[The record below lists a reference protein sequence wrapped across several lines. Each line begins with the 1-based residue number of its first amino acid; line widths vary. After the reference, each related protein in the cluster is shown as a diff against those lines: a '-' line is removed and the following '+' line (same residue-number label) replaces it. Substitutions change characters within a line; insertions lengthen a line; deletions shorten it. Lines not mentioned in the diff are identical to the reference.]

1 MLNQAHSREPMW
13 REVPL
18 YYVILEILK
27 KRNAPIT
34 DEDLY
39 NEVKKSVNYEISF
52 SDFLKALMR
61 LEIRGFITVTL
72 IRENVRMINYIGE
85 KE

>member
-1 MLNQAHSREPMW
+1 MW

-18 YYVILEILK
+18 HYVILEILK
-27 KRNAPIT
+27 KRSAPIT
-34 DEDLY
+34 DEDLF
-39 NEVKKSVNYEISF
+39 NEVRKSVNYEISF
-52 SDFLKALMR
+52 SDFLKALMK

-72 IRENVRMINYIGE
+72 IRENIRMINYIGE